1 MSAARSRHLRRLRAY
16 ESGVTSRER
25 SVPKTEECAT
35 KDKNGQMT
43 EVAVIGCGYVG
54 LVTAVGLAEQGLRVR
69 AFDVDLSRLAAC
81 RALAFPILEPGLTE
95 AARSAG
101 DRLTFH
107 DAATEPWPAASFTFL
122 AVPTPQGEAGYP
134 NLSMLHE
141 ALKWIAEAPTHAT
154 SENVIVIRSTVPPGT
169 ARWATGEI
177 ERSIGR
183 NVPVVANPEFLQEG
197 RALHDFRHPSRILIG
212 SEDQDAAFRLRDLM
226 AFTSAPVII
235 TDTSTAELAKYGSNA
250 FLAMRVSFANEIAR
264 LAEGEGADA
273 LMTLQAIGMD
283 PRIGPGYLRP
293 GVGYGGSCLPKDV
306 AALVSMGSAVNE
318 PMALL
323 RATQEVNELQRRRTL
338 QTIGE
343 ALDGLSGR
351 RIAVLGL
358 AFKPGTNDIRDS
370 PGIEVVRQL
379 RGAGADVVAW
389 DGAVTADLLGGP
401 EKHLALAGDPI
412 DALRGADA
420 AVLCTEWPEVV
431 DLDFSEAAR
440 VMRGT
445 LLVDGRYA
453 WDISRAADAGL
464 EVLRVGAARGAHGE
478 RLPGISL
485 GTPPSRPSA

>member
-1 MSAARSRHLRRLRAY
+1 
-16 ESGVTSRER
+16 V
-25 SVPKTEECAT
+25 V
-35 KDKNGQMT
+35 
-43 EVAVIGCGYVG
+43 GCGYVG

-69 AFDVDLSRLAAC
+69 AYDVDLPRLAAC
-81 RALAFPILEPGLTE
+81 RALTFPIMEPGLEE
-95 AARSAG
+95 AARGAG
-101 DRLTFH
+101 GQLTFH
-107 DAATEPWPAASFTFL
+107 DAGSEPWSAATFTFL

-134 NLSMLHE
+134 NLSMLRQ
-141 ALKWIAEAPTHAT
+141 ALKWIADAPTQAT
-154 SENVIVIRSTVPPGT
+154 RDNVIVIRSTVPPGT
-169 ARWATGEI
+169 ARWASAEI
-177 ERSIGR
+177 QRTIGT

-197 RALHDFRHPSRILIG
+197 RALQDFRHPSRVLIG
-212 SEDQDAAFRLRDLM
+212 AEDEAAADRLRDLM

-235 TDTSTAELAKYGSNA
+235 TDSSTAELAKYGSNA

-264 LAEGEGADA
+264 LAEREGADA
-273 LMTLQAIGMD
+273 LMTLRAIGMD

-306 AALVSMGSAVNE
+306 AALISMGSAVDE

-338 QTIGE
+338 RTIGD

-389 DGAVTADLLGGP
+389 DGAVTRDLLGGS
-401 EKHLALAGDPI
+401 EEDLELAGDPLE
-412 DALRGADA
+412 ALRGADA
-420 AVLCTEWPEVV
+420 AVLCTEWPDVV
-431 DLDFSEAAR
+431 DLDYSGAAR
-440 VMRGT
+440 VMRGS

-464 EVLRVGAARGAHGE
+464 EVLRVGAARAARGE
-478 RLPGISL
+478 LVPE
-485 GTPPSRPSA
+485 